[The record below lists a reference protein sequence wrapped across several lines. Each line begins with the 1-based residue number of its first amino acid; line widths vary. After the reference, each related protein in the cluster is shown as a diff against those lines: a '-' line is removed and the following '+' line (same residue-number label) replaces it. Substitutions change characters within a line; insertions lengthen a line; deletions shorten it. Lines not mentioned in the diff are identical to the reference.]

1 MKTKTR
7 TMYPENIKRQAVLDF
22 ESGNFTLSQV
32 MEKYEIKW
40 GDNVRIWAKKYK
52 SPEKEDGRRTRIDMA
67 SRKRAVLEIV
77 QGFSSIEEIAERY
90 ERTKNCIKKWF
101 EQYSAEVLTEPEAL
115 PNEEVCVELPM
126 TKEEKQRFKEM
137 EKALKAEKMKVLTLE
152 TMIDIA
158 EKKYKLEIRKKSGS
172 KQ

>member
-1 MKTKTR
+1 MKTR

-32 MEKYEIKW
+32 MEKYDIKC

-52 SPEKEDGRRTRIDMA
+52 SPKKEDGRRTRIDKA
-67 SRKRAVLEIV
+67 TRKRAVLEIA
-77 QGFSSIEEIAERY
+77 QGFSNVEDIAERY
-90 ERTKNCIKKWF
+90 RRTKNCVNQWV
-101 EQYSAEVLTEPEAL
+101 EQYSSELETEPETL
-115 PNEEVCVELPM
+115 LNEEFCVEQSM
-126 TKEEKQRFKEM
+126 TKEERRQLKEM